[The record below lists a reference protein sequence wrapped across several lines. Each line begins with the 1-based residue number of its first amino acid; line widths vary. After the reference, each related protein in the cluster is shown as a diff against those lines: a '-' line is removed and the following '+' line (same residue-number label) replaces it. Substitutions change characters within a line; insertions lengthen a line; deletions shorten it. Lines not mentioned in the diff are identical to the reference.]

1 MMAMGSVSF
10 YHHHKRKIQYSMF
23 RFKISETVV
32 RLHAMCRGLPAF
44 SGDYLATCWFHD
56 PGLLVCGGTDMCQS
70 S

>member
-10 YHHHKRKIQYSMF
+10 YHHHKETYSLF
-23 RFKISETVV
+23 RFKIRETVL
-32 RLHAMCRGLPAF
+32 RLHAMCTGLPAF
-44 SGDYLATCWFHD
+44 SGDYLATCWFHH